1 MRPNDLPNLDY
12 LRAESRRPRA
22 RSPMKAAR
30 HISVEPRKG
39 QLVVVD
45 ISRDDRTERE
55 SRACWMSHRTSA
67 AAATPSLRQA
77 KAKHGGVLAA
87 ATDDSARWSPQA
99 RQPHGLPGPASFVL
113 SLPTA
118 TSILH
123 KPCRPASPDPVS
135 CQSSRSLWC
144 SGLGPAV
151 DSSEPEGPAA
161 GIALIGAQG
170 KSRLTRWVLRT
181 TWPAL
186 ARFKLSHA
194 DSMGHPARER
204 CYHTPSY
211 KSNSAPGSA

>member
-1 MRPNDLPNLDY
+1 MDEPQNKRRGSDAKLATSKGEARWRPC
-12 LRAESRRPRA
+12 SRPGRQCA
-22 RSPMKAAR
+22 MVAASP
-30 HISVEPRKG
+30 
-39 QLVVVD
+39 
-45 ISRDDRTERE
+45 
-55 SRACWMSHRTSA
+55 
-67 AAATPSLRQA
+67 AATWSAGPSEFRAVTAHRHLHSPQTLQA
-77 KAKHGGVLAA
+77 SVPGSGVL
-87 ATDDSARWSPQA
+87 P
-99 RQPHGLPGPASFVL
+99 
-113 SLPTA
+113 
-118 TSILH
+118 ILQ
-123 KPCRPASPDPVS
+123 V
-135 CQSSRSLWC
+135 LWC